1 MALDQQQDNEMS
13 FLGHLEELRWRLIR
27 AAIAVVV
34 GGIAAFS
41 AKNFI
46 FDRIILAPKNESFL
60 TYRAF
65 CWVGDKLGFGASFC
79 LADYELKIQNINMAG
94 QFTTHI
100 MVSLIAGFIVSFPY
114 VFYQLW
120 KFISP
125 GLSEREIK
133 TSKGIVFY
141 TSLLFLTGVLFG
153 YFLIAPLSIQFL
165 ATYSISETVVNQI
178 TLSSFISTVTS
189 VTLANGLVFQLP
201 VLVYFL
207 AKIGLITPEFLRKY
221 RKHAVVVVLILS
233 AIITPPDVWSQILVT
248 IPLMLLYEI
257 SIIVAKRIEKTE

>member
-1 MALDQQQDNEMS
+1 MTDRDREMS
-13 FLGHLEELRWRLIR
+13 FLGHLEELRWRLIK
-27 AAIAVVV
+27 AVISVVV
-34 GGIAAFS
+34 GAIAAFS
-41 AKNFI
+41 AKSFI
-46 FDRIILAPKNESFL
+46 FDKIILAPKSENFI
-60 TYRAF
+60 TYRAL
-65 CWVGDKLGFGASFC
+65 CSLGEKIGLGDALC
-79 LADYELKIQNINMAG
+79 LADYKLQIQNINMAG

-100 MVSLIAGFIVSFPY
+100 VVSLIAGFIIAFPY
-114 VFYQLW
+114 VFFQIW

-125 GLSEREIK
+125 GLSQREIK
-133 TSKGIVFY
+133 TSRGIVFW
-141 TSLLFLTGVLFG
+141 TSFLFMIGVVFG

-165 ATYSISETVVNQI
+165 ATYSISSDVANSI
-178 TLSSFISTVTS
+178 TLNSFISTVTS

-207 AKIGLITPEFLRKY
+207 AKLGIITPAFLRKY

-257 SIIVAKRIEKTE
+257 SIIVAKRIEKAEDY

>member
-1 MALDQQQDNEMS
+1 MADRDDKELS

-34 GGIAAFS
+34 GAIAAFS

-46 FDRIILAPKNESFL
+46 FDKVILAPKSPDFL
-60 TYRAF
+60 TYKAF
-65 CWVGDKLGFGASFC
+65 CWIGEYLGFGASFC
-79 LADYELKIQNINMAG
+79 LADYTLNIQNINMAG

-100 MVSLIAGFIVSFPY
+100 VVSLIAGFIVSFPY
-114 VFYQLW
+114 VFYQVW

-125 GLSEREIK
+125 GLTEREIK
-133 TSKGIVFY
+133 LSRGIVFY
-141 TSLLFLTGVLFG
+141 TSFLFIFGVLFG
-153 YFLIAPLSIQFL
+153 YYLIAPLSIQFL
-165 ATYSISETVVNQI
+165 ATYSISSEVVNQI
-178 TLSSFISTVTS
+178 TLASFISTITS

-201 VLVYFL
+201 VVVYFL
-207 AKIGLITPEFLRKY
+207 AKIGLVTPAFLKKY
-221 RKHAVVVVLILS
+221 RKHALVVVLILS

-257 SIIVAKRIEKTE
+257 SIIVAKRIKKTQ